1 MKKELFELYLQ
12 NLEKS
17 IDLIDVIIPVVQSYE
32 SRPYY
37 EYEREL
43 EDVVNKAIC
52 THDGVDTIKTIEFS
66 LMPIDDRY
74 DVKLLFWNG
83 VGEQFREVS
92 LVGDTY
98 VYKEE
103 MVPKMREQKENL
115 KKQIESLKLETLKL
129 NEYRKK
135 LEALQKEADELKEQ
149 IPLIIRE
156 SFDLKTFVWV

>member
-17 IDLIDVIIPVVQSYE
+17 IDLIDVIIQVVQSYE
-32 SRPYY
+32 GKPHY

-43 EDVVNKAIC
+43 EDVVNKTIC
-52 THDGVDTIKTIEFS
+52 THDGVDTIKTVEFS
-66 LMPIDDRY
+66 LKHINDRY

-92 LVGDTY
+92 LAGDTY

-103 MVPKMREQKENL
+103 MVPAMKRQQENL
-115 KKQIESLKLETLKL
+115 KKQIESLKLEALKL
-129 NEYRKK
+129 DEYRKK
-135 LEALQKEADELKEQ
+135 LEALRKEAEELKEE

-156 SFDLKTFVWV
+156 SFDLKTFIWI